1 MNCVECRRA
10 KQDKYGIDW
19 KESKMQKIK
28 LCGMMKPCDIEYAN
42 RVKPDFVGFV
52 FANTR
57 RKISAAQAKQF
68 REALDAEIPAVGV
81 FVNEDISVITS
92 LVQDGCIDMIQLH
105 GEEDADYIRCL
116 REVCD
121 VPVIKAVKVQTVEQI
136 RQAAGLPVDYLLLD
150 TYRKGVL
157 GGTGEAFDWELLREA
172 KAVAGDTAEGELF
185 GKPYFLAGGLHAGN
199 LREAAALG
207 SYGLDVSSGIET
219 DGSKDFTKMVEVME
233 LVRKF

>member
-1 MNCVECRRA
+1 
-10 KQDKYGIDW
+10 
-19 KESKMQKIK
+19 MQKIK

-42 RVKPDFVGFV
+42 RVKPDFVGFI

-92 LVQDGCIDMIQLH
+92 LVQNGCIDLIQLH
-105 GEEDADYIRCL
+105 GEEDADYIRRL

-136 RQAAGLPVDYLLLD
+136 RQAAALPVDYLLLD

-172 KAVAGDTAEGELF
+172 KIVAGDTAEGELF

-219 DGSKDFTKMVEVME
+219 DGSKDFTKMVEVMK
-233 LVRKF
+233 LLRSI

>member
-1 MNCVECRRA
+1 
-10 KQDKYGIDW
+10 
-19 KESKMQKIK
+19 MQKIK

-42 RVKPDFVGFV
+42 RVKPDFVGFI

-92 LVQDGCIDMIQLH
+92 LVQNGCIDLIQLH
-105 GEEDADYIRCL
+105 GEEDADYIRRL

-136 RQAAGLPVDYLLLD
+136 RQTAALPVDYLLLD

-172 KAVAGDTAEGELF
+172 KAAAGDAAEGELF

>member
-1 MNCVECRRA
+1 
-10 KQDKYGIDW
+10 
-19 KESKMQKIK
+19 MQKIK

-42 RVKPDFVGFV
+42 RVKPDLVGFI

-81 FVNEDISVITS
+81 FVNEDISVIVS

-105 GEEDADYIRCL
+105 GEEDADYIRRL
-116 REVCD
+116 REICD

-136 RQAAGLPVDYLLLD
+136 RQAAALPVDYLLLD

-172 KAVAGDTAEGELF
+172 KAAAGDTAEGALF

-219 DGSKDFTKMVEVME
+219 EGSKDFDKMVEVME

>member
-1 MNCVECRRA
+1 
-10 KQDKYGIDW
+10 
-19 KESKMQKIK
+19 
-28 LCGMMKPCDIEYAN
+28 MKPCDIEYAN
-42 RVKPDFVGFV
+42 RVKPDLVGFI

-68 REALDAEIPAVGV
+68 RKALDAEIPAVGV
-81 FVNEDISVITS
+81 FVNEDISVIAS

-105 GEEDADYIRCL
+105 GEEDADYIRRL
-116 REVCD
+116 REICD

-136 RQAAGLPVDYLLLD
+136 RQAAALPVDYLLLD

-172 KAVAGDTAEGELF
+172 KAAAGDTAEGELF
-185 GKPYFLAGGLHAGN
+185 GKPYFLAGGLYAGN

-219 DGSKDFTKMVEVME
+219 DGSKDFDKMVEVME

>member
-1 MNCVECRRA
+1 
-10 KQDKYGIDW
+10 
-19 KESKMQKIK
+19 MQKIK

-42 RVKPDFVGFV
+42 RVKPDFVGFI

-57 RKISAAQAKQF
+57 RKISATQAKQF

-81 FVNEDISVITS
+81 FVNEDISVIAS

-105 GEEDADYIRCL
+105 GEEDVDYIRRL
-116 REVCD
+116 REICG

-136 RQAAGLPVDYLLLD
+136 RQAAALPVDYLLLD
-150 TYRKGVL
+150 TYREGVL

-172 KAVAGDTAEGELF
+172 KAAAGDTAEGELF

-199 LREAAALG
+199 LREAASLG

>member
-1 MNCVECRRA
+1 
-10 KQDKYGIDW
+10 
-19 KESKMQKIK
+19 MQKIK

-42 RVKPDFVGFV
+42 RVKPDLVGFI

-57 RKISAAQAKQF
+57 RKISPAQAKQF

-92 LVQDGCIDMIQLH
+92 LVQNGCIDMIQLH
-105 GEEDADYIRCL
+105 GEEDADYIRRL

-136 RQAAGLPVDYLLLD
+136 RQAAALPVDYLLLD

-172 KAVAGDTAEGELF
+172 KIAAGDTAEGEL
-185 GKPYFLAGGLHAGN
+185 YFLAGGLHAGN

>member
-1 MNCVECRRA
+1 
-10 KQDKYGIDW
+10 
-19 KESKMQKIK
+19 MQKIK

-42 RVKPDFVGFV
+42 RIKPDFVGFI

-81 FVNEDISVITS
+81 FVNEDIPVITS
-92 LVQDGCIDMIQLH
+92 LVQNGCIDMIQLH
-105 GEEDADYIRCL
+105 GEEDADYIRRL

-136 RQAAGLPVDYLLLD
+136 RQAAALPVDYLLLD

-233 LVRKF
+233 LLRSI

>member
-1 MNCVECRRA
+1 
-10 KQDKYGIDW
+10 
-19 KESKMQKIK
+19 MQKIK

-42 RVKPDFVGFV
+42 RVKPDFVGFI

-92 LVQDGCIDMIQLH
+92 LVQNGCIDLIQLH
-105 GEEDADYIRCL
+105 GEEDADYIRRL

-136 RQAAGLPVDYLLLD
+136 RQAAALPVDYLLLD

-172 KAVAGDTAEGELF
+172 KAAAGDTAEGELF
-185 GKPYFLAGGLHAGN
+185 VKPYFLAGGLHAGN

>member
-1 MNCVECRRA
+1 
-10 KQDKYGIDW
+10 
-19 KESKMQKIK
+19 
-28 LCGMMKPCDIEYAN
+28 MKPCDIEYAN
-42 RVKPDFVGFV
+42 RIKPDFVGFI

-57 RKISAAQAKQF
+57 RKISAVQAKQF

-81 FVNEDISVITS
+81 FVNEDIPVITS
-92 LVQDGCIDMIQLH
+92 LVQNGCIDMIQLH
-105 GEEDADYIRCL
+105 GEEDADYIRRL

-136 RQAAGLPVDYLLLD
+136 RQAAALPVDYLLLD

-172 KAVAGDTAEGELF
+172 KAAAGDTAEGELF
-185 GKPYFLAGGLHAGN
+185 GKLYFLAGGLHAGN
-199 LREAAALG
+199 LREAAELG
-207 SYGLDVSSGIET
+207 SYGLDISSGIET

>member
-1 MNCVECRRA
+1 
-10 KQDKYGIDW
+10 
-19 KESKMQKIK
+19 MQKIK

-42 RVKPDFVGFV
+42 RVKPDFVGFI

-81 FVNEDISVITS
+81 FVNEDISVIAS

-105 GEEDADYIRCL
+105 GEEDADYIRRL
-116 REVCD
+116 REICD

-136 RQAAGLPVDYLLLD
+136 RQAAALPVDYLLLD

-172 KAVAGDTAEGELF
+172 KAAAGDTAEGELF

-207 SYGLDVSSGIET
+207 SYGLDISSGIET

>member
-1 MNCVECRRA
+1 
-10 KQDKYGIDW
+10 
-19 KESKMQKIK
+19 
-28 LCGMMKPCDIEYAN
+28 MKPCDIEYAN
-42 RVKPDFVGFV
+42 RVKPDFVGFI

-68 REALDAEIPAVGV
+68 RKALDAEISAVGV

-105 GEEDADYIRCL
+105 GEEDADYIRRL
-116 REVCD
+116 HEICD

-136 RQAAGLPVDYLLLD
+136 RQAAALPVDYLLLD

-172 KAVAGDTAEGELF
+172 KAAAGDTAEGELF
-185 GKPYFLAGGLHAGN
+185 GKPYFLAGGLHVGN

-219 DGSKDFTKMVEVME
+219 DGSKDFDKMVEVME

>member
-1 MNCVECRRA
+1 
-10 KQDKYGIDW
+10 
-19 KESKMQKIK
+19 MQKIK
-28 LCGMMKPCDIEYAN
+28 LCGMMKQCDIEYAN
-42 RVKPDFVGFV
+42 RVKPDLVGFI

-68 REALDAEIPAVGV
+68 RKALDAEIPAVGV
-81 FVNEDISVITS
+81 FVNEDISVIVS

-105 GEEDADYIRCL
+105 GEEDADYIRRL

-136 RQAAGLPVDYLLLD
+136 RQAAALPVDYLLLD

-172 KAVAGDTAEGELF
+172 KAAAGDTAEGELF
-185 GKPYFLAGGLHAGN
+185 GKPHFLAGGLHAGN
-199 LREAAALG
+199 LREAAELG
-207 SYGLDVSSGIET
+207 SYGLDISSGIET

>member
-1 MNCVECRRA
+1 
-10 KQDKYGIDW
+10 
-19 KESKMQKIK
+19 
-28 LCGMMKPCDIEYAN
+28 MKPCDIEYAN
-42 RVKPDFVGFV
+42 RIKPDFVGFI

-92 LVQDGCIDMIQLH
+92 LVQNGCIDMIQLH
-105 GEEDADYIRCL
+105 GEEDADYIRRL

-136 RQAAGLPVDYLLLD
+136 RQAAALPVDYLLLD

-172 KAVAGDTAEGELF
+172 KIAAGDTAEGELF

>member
-1 MNCVECRRA
+1 
-10 KQDKYGIDW
+10 
-19 KESKMQKIK
+19 MQKIK

-42 RVKPDFVGFV
+42 RVKPDFVGFI

-81 FVNEDISVITS
+81 FVNEDIPVIAS

-136 RQAAGLPVDYLLLD
+136 RQTAALPVDYLLLD

-219 DGSKDFTKMVEVME
+219 DGSKDFDKMAEVME

>member
-1 MNCVECRRA
+1 
-10 KQDKYGIDW
+10 
-19 KESKMQKIK
+19 MQKIK

-42 RVKPDFVGFV
+42 RIKPDFVGFI

-57 RKISAAQAKQF
+57 RKISAVQAKQF

-81 FVNEDISVITS
+81 FVNEDIPVITS
-92 LVQDGCIDMIQLH
+92 LVQNGCIDMIQLH
-105 GEEDADYIRCL
+105 GEEDADYIRRL

-136 RQAAGLPVDYLLLD
+136 RQAAALPVDYLLLD

-172 KAVAGDTAEGELF
+172 KAAAGDTAEGELF
-185 GKPYFLAGGLHAGN
+185 GKLYFLAGGLHAGN
-199 LREAAALG
+199 LREAAELG
-207 SYGLDVSSGIET
+207 SYGLDISSGIET

>member
-1 MNCVECRRA
+1 
-10 KQDKYGIDW
+10 
-19 KESKMQKIK
+19 
-28 LCGMMKPCDIEYAN
+28 MKPCDIEYAN
-42 RVKPDFVGFV
+42 RVKPDFVGFI

-81 FVNEDISVITS
+81 FVNEDISVIAS

-105 GEEDADYIRCL
+105 GEEDVDYIRRL
-116 REVCD
+116 REICD

-136 RQAAGLPVDYLLLD
+136 RQAAALPVDYLLLD

-172 KAVAGDTAEGELF
+172 KAAAGDTAEGELF

-219 DGSKDFTKMVEVME
+219 DGSKDFDKMVEVVNI
-233 LVRKF
+233 VRTC

>member
-1 MNCVECRRA
+1 
-10 KQDKYGIDW
+10 
-19 KESKMQKIK
+19 MQKIK

-42 RVKPDFVGFV
+42 RVKPDFVGFI

-81 FVNEDISVITS
+81 FVNEDISVIAS

-105 GEEDADYIRCL
+105 GEEDADYIRRQ
-116 REVCD
+116 REICD

-136 RQAAGLPVDYLLLD
+136 RQAAALPVDYLLLD

-157 GGTGEAFDWELLREA
+157 GGTGEAFEWELLREA
-172 KAVAGDTAEGELF
+172 KAAAGDAAEGELF

-233 LVRKF
+233 LLRSI

>member
-1 MNCVECRRA
+1 
-10 KQDKYGIDW
+10 
-19 KESKMQKIK
+19 
-28 LCGMMKPCDIEYAN
+28 MKPCDIEYAN
-42 RVKPDFVGFV
+42 RIKPDFVGFI

-81 FVNEDISVITS
+81 FVNEDIPVITS
-92 LVQDGCIDMIQLH
+92 LVQNGCIDMIQLH
-105 GEEDADYIRCL
+105 GEEDADYIRRL

-136 RQAAGLPVDYLLLD
+136 RKAAGLPVDYLLLD
-150 TYRKGVL
+150 TYREGVL

-172 KAVAGDTAEGELF
+172 KAAAGDAAEGELF

-207 SYGLDVSSGIET
+207 SYGLDISSGIET
-219 DGSKDFTKMVEVME
+219 DGSKDFTKMVEVMK
-233 LVRKF
+233 LLRSI

>member
-1 MNCVECRRA
+1 
-10 KQDKYGIDW
+10 
-19 KESKMQKIK
+19 MQKIK

-42 RVKPDFVGFV
+42 RVKPDFAGFI

-92 LVQDGCIDMIQLH
+92 LVQNGCIDMIQLH
-105 GEEDADYIRCL
+105 GEEDADYIRRL
-116 REVCD
+116 REICD
-121 VPVIKAVKVQTVEQI
+121 VPVIKAVKVQMVEQI
-136 RQAAGLPVDYLLLD
+136 RQAAALPVDYLLLD

-172 KAVAGDTAEGELF
+172 KIVAGDTAEGELF

>member
-1 MNCVECRRA
+1 
-10 KQDKYGIDW
+10 
-19 KESKMQKIK
+19 MQKIK

-42 RVKPDFVGFV
+42 RVKPDLVGFI

-57 RKISAAQAKQF
+57 RKISPAQAKQF

-92 LVQDGCIDMIQLH
+92 LVQNGCIDMIQLH
-105 GEEDADYIRCL
+105 GEEDADYIRRL
-116 REVCD
+116 REICD
-121 VPVIKAVKVQTVEQI
+121 VPVIKAVKVQMVEQI
-136 RQAAGLPVDYLLLD
+136 RQAAALPVDYLLLD

-172 KAVAGDTAEGELF
+172 KAAAGDTAEGELF

-199 LREAAALG
+199 LRKLRAGCKLRNRDRRKQG
-207 SYGLDVSSGIET
+207 LYQDGRSYGTGEKILDVKE
-219 DGSKDFTKMVEVME
+219 M
-233 LVRKF
+233 

>member
-1 MNCVECRRA
+1 
-10 KQDKYGIDW
+10 
-19 KESKMQKIK
+19 MQKIK

-42 RVKPDFVGFV
+42 RVKPDFVGFI

-92 LVQDGCIDMIQLH
+92 LVQNGCIDLIQLH
-105 GEEDADYIRCL
+105 GEEDADYIRRL

-136 RQAAGLPVDYLLLD
+136 RQAAALPVDYLLLD

-172 KAVAGDTAEGELF
+172 KAAAGDAAEGELF

-219 DGSKDFTKMVEVME
+219 DGSKDFTKMVEVMK
-233 LVRKF
+233 LLRSI

>member
-1 MNCVECRRA
+1 
-10 KQDKYGIDW
+10 
-19 KESKMQKIK
+19 MQKIK

-42 RVKPDFVGFV
+42 RVKPDLVGFI

-68 REALDAEIPAVGV
+68 REALDAEISAVGV
-81 FVNEDISVITS
+81 FVNEDISVIAS

-105 GEEDADYIRCL
+105 GEEDADYIRRL
-116 REVCD
+116 REICD

-136 RQAAGLPVDYLLLD
+136 RQAAALPVDYLLLD

-172 KAVAGDTAEGELF
+172 KAAAGDTAEGALF

-199 LREAAALG
+199 LREAATLG

-219 DGSKDFTKMVEVME
+219 DGSKDFDKMVEVVNI
-233 LVRKF
+233 VRTC

>member
-1 MNCVECRRA
+1 
-10 KQDKYGIDW
+10 
-19 KESKMQKIK
+19 MQKIK

-42 RVKPDFVGFV
+42 RIKPDFVGFI

-81 FVNEDISVITS
+81 FVNEDIPVIAS

-105 GEEDADYIRCL
+105 GEEDADYIRRL

-136 RQAAGLPVDYLLLD
+136 RQAAALPVDYLLLD

-172 KAVAGDTAEGELF
+172 KAAAGDTAEGELF

>member
-1 MNCVECRRA
+1 
-10 KQDKYGIDW
+10 
-19 KESKMQKIK
+19 
-28 LCGMMKPCDIEYAN
+28 MKPCDIEYAN
-42 RVKPDFVGFV
+42 RVKPDFVGFI

-81 FVNEDISVITS
+81 IVNEDISVITS
-92 LVQDGCIDMIQLH
+92 LVQNGCIDLIQLH
-105 GEEDADYIRCL
+105 GEEDADYIRRL
-116 REVCD
+116 REICD
-121 VPVIKAVKVQTVEQI
+121 VPVIKAVKVQMVEQI
-136 RQAAGLPVDYLLLD
+136 RQAAALPVDYLLLD

-172 KAVAGDTAEGELF
+172 KIVAGDTAEGELF

>member
-1 MNCVECRRA
+1 
-10 KQDKYGIDW
+10 
-19 KESKMQKIK
+19 MQKIK

-42 RVKPDFVGFV
+42 RIKPDFVGFI

-81 FVNEDISVITS
+81 FVNEDIPVITS
-92 LVQDGCIDMIQLH
+92 LVQNGCIDMIQLH
-105 GEEDADYIRCL
+105 GEEDADYIRRL

-136 RQAAGLPVDYLLLD
+136 RQAAALPVDYLLLD
-150 TYRKGVL
+150 TYREGVL

-172 KAVAGDTAEGELF
+172 KAAAGDTAEGELF

-207 SYGLDVSSGIET
+207 SYGLDISSGIET

-233 LVRKF
+233 LLRSI

>member
-1 MNCVECRRA
+1 
-10 KQDKYGIDW
+10 
-19 KESKMQKIK
+19 
-28 LCGMMKPCDIEYAN
+28 MKPCDIEYAN
-42 RVKPDFVGFV
+42 RVKPAFVGFI

-92 LVQDGCIDMIQLH
+92 LVQNGCIDLIQLH
-105 GEEDADYIRCL
+105 GEEDADYIRRL

-136 RQAAGLPVDYLLLD
+136 RQAAALPVDYLLLD

-172 KAVAGDTAEGELF
+172 KIVAGDTAEGELF

>member
-1 MNCVECRRA
+1 
-10 KQDKYGIDW
+10 
-19 KESKMQKIK
+19 MQKIK

-42 RVKPDFVGFV
+42 RVKPDFVGFI

-92 LVQDGCIDMIQLH
+92 LVQNGCIDLIQLH
-105 GEEDADYIRCL
+105 GEEDADYIRRL

-136 RQAAGLPVDYLLLD
+136 RQAAALPVDYLLLD

-172 KAVAGDTAEGELF
+172 KIVAGDTAEGELF
-185 GKPYFLAGGLHAGN
+185 GKTYFLAGGLHAGN

>member
-1 MNCVECRRA
+1 
-10 KQDKYGIDW
+10 
-19 KESKMQKIK
+19 MQKIK

-42 RVKPDFVGFV
+42 RVKPDFVGFI

-92 LVQDGCIDMIQLH
+92 LVQNGCIDLIQLH
-105 GEEDADYIRCL
+105 GEEDADYIRRL

-136 RQAAGLPVDYLLLD
+136 RQAAALPVDYLLLD

-172 KAVAGDTAEGELF
+172 KAAAGDTAEGELF

-219 DGSKDFTKMVEVME
+219 DGSKDFDKMAEVVK
-233 LVRKF
+233 LVRR

>member
-1 MNCVECRRA
+1 
-10 KQDKYGIDW
+10 
-19 KESKMQKIK
+19 MQKIK

-42 RVKPDFVGFV
+42 QVKPDFVGFI

-57 RKISAAQAKQF
+57 RKISATQAKEF

-92 LVQDGCIDMIQLH
+92 LVQDGCIDMVQLH
-105 GEEDADYIRCL
+105 GEEDADYIRRL

-121 VPVIKAVKVQTVEQI
+121 VPLIKAVKVQTVEQI
-136 RQAAGLPVDYLLLD
+136 RQAAELPVDYLLLD

-157 GGTGEAFDWELLREA
+157 GGTGEAFDWELLRAA
-172 KAVAGDTAEGELF
+172 KVVAGDTAEGELF
-185 GKPYFLAGGLHAGN
+185 GKPYFLAGGLHVGN

-219 DGSKDFTKMVEVME
+219 DGSKDFDKMVEVVNI
-233 LVRKF
+233 VRE

>member
-1 MNCVECRRA
+1 
-10 KQDKYGIDW
+10 
-19 KESKMQKIK
+19 
-28 LCGMMKPCDIEYAN
+28 MKPCDIEYAN
-42 RVKPDFVGFV
+42 RIKPDFVGFI

-92 LVQDGCIDMIQLH
+92 LVQNGCIDMIQLH
-105 GEEDADYIRCL
+105 GEEDADYIRRL
-116 REVCD
+116 REICN
-121 VPVIKAVKVQTVEQI
+121 VPVIKAVKVQMVEQI
-136 RQAAGLPVDYLLLD
+136 RQAAALPVDYLLLD

-172 KAVAGDTAEGELF
+172 KIVAGDTAEGELF

>member
-1 MNCVECRRA
+1 
-10 KQDKYGIDW
+10 
-19 KESKMQKIK
+19 MQKIK

-42 RVKPDFVGFV
+42 RVKPDFVGFI

-68 REALDAEIPAVGV
+68 RKALDAGIPAVGV
-81 FVNEDISVITS
+81 FVNEDISVIVS

-105 GEEDADYIRCL
+105 GEEDADYIRRL

-136 RQAAGLPVDYLLLD
+136 RQAAALPVDYLLLD

-172 KAVAGDTAEGELF
+172 KAAAGDTAEGELF

-199 LREAAALG
+199 LREAAELG
-207 SYGLDVSSGIET
+207 SYGLDISSGIET

-233 LVRKF
+233 LVRKL

>member
-1 MNCVECRRA
+1 
-10 KQDKYGIDW
+10 
-19 KESKMQKIK
+19 MQKIK

-42 RVKPDFVGFV
+42 RVKPDFVGFI

-68 REALDAEIPAVGV
+68 RETLDAEIPAVGV
-81 FVNEDISVITS
+81 FVNEDIPVIAS

-136 RQAAGLPVDYLLLD
+136 RQTAALPVDYLLLD

-157 GGTGEAFDWELLREA
+157 GGTGEAFDWETAAGGQGSSRRYRRRR
-172 KAVAGDTAEGELF
+172 AVRKTVFLSRRASC
-185 GKPYFLAGGLHAGN
+185 GKPAGGSSTWKLRAGCK
-199 LREAAALG
+199 LRNRDRWKQGLYQDG
-207 SYGLDVSSGIET
+207 RSYGTGEKILDVKEI
-219 DGSKDFTKMVEVME
+219 
-233 LVRKF
+233 

>member
-1 MNCVECRRA
+1 
-10 KQDKYGIDW
+10 
-19 KESKMQKIK
+19 MQKIK

-42 RVKPDFVGFV
+42 RVKPDFVGFI

-68 REALDAEIPAVGV
+68 REALDAEISAVGV
-81 FVNEDISVITS
+81 FVNEDIPVIAS

-105 GEEDADYIRCL
+105 GEEDADYIRRL

-136 RQAAGLPVDYLLLD
+136 RQAAALPVDYLLLD

-172 KAVAGDTAEGELF
+172 KAAAGDTAEGELF

-207 SYGLDVSSGIET
+207 SYGLDISSGIET
-219 DGSKDFTKMVEVME
+219 DGSKDFTKMVEVMK
-233 LVRKF
+233 LLRSI

>member
-1 MNCVECRRA
+1 
-10 KQDKYGIDW
+10 
-19 KESKMQKIK
+19 MQKIK

-42 RVKPDFVGFV
+42 RVKPDLVGFI

-57 RKISAAQAKQF
+57 RKISPAQAKQF

-92 LVQDGCIDMIQLH
+92 LVQNGCIDMIQLH
-105 GEEDADYIRCL
+105 GEEDADYIRRL
-116 REVCD
+116 REICD
-121 VPVIKAVKVQTVEQI
+121 VPVIKAVKVQMVEQI
-136 RQAAGLPVDYLLLD
+136 RQAAALPVDYLLLD

-172 KAVAGDTAEGELF
+172 KIAAGDTAEGDTAEGELF

>member
-1 MNCVECRRA
+1 
-10 KQDKYGIDW
+10 
-19 KESKMQKIK
+19 MQKIK

-42 RVKPDFVGFV
+42 RVKPDFVGFI

-92 LVQDGCIDMIQLH
+92 LVQNGCIDMIQLH
-105 GEEDADYIRCL
+105 GEEDADYIRRL

-136 RQAAGLPVDYLLLD
+136 RQAAALPVDYLLLD

-172 KAVAGDTAEGELF
+172 KAAAGDTAEGELF

-219 DGSKDFTKMVEVME
+219 DGSKDFTKMVEVMK
-233 LVRKF
+233 LLRSI

>member
-1 MNCVECRRA
+1 
-10 KQDKYGIDW
+10 
-19 KESKMQKIK
+19 
-28 LCGMMKPCDIEYAN
+28 MKPCDIEYAN
-42 RVKPDFVGFV
+42 RMKPDLIGFI

-105 GEEDADYIRCL
+105 GEEDADYIRRL

-150 TYRKGVL
+150 TYRKGAL

>member
-1 MNCVECRRA
+1 
-10 KQDKYGIDW
+10 
-19 KESKMQKIK
+19 MQKIK

-42 RVKPDFVGFV
+42 RVKPDFVGFI

-92 LVQDGCIDMIQLH
+92 LVQNGCIDMIQLH
-105 GEEDADYIRCL
+105 GEEDADYIRRL
-116 REVCD
+116 REICD
-121 VPVIKAVKVQTVEQI
+121 VPVIKAVKVQMVEQI
-136 RQAAGLPVDYLLLD
+136 RQAAALPVDYLLLD

-172 KAVAGDTAEGELF
+172 KIVAGDTAEGELF

-199 LREAAALG
+199 LWEAAALG

>member
-1 MNCVECRRA
+1 
-10 KQDKYGIDW
+10 
-19 KESKMQKIK
+19 
-28 LCGMMKPCDIEYAN
+28 MKPCDIEYAN
-42 RVKPDFVGFV
+42 RVKPDLVGFI

-57 RKISAAQAKQF
+57 RQISPAQAKQF

-92 LVQDGCIDMIQLH
+92 LVQNGCIDMIQLH
-105 GEEDADYIRCL
+105 GEEDADYIRRL

-136 RQAAGLPVDYLLLD
+136 RQAAALPVDYLLLD

-157 GGTGEAFDWELLREA
+157 GGTGE
-172 KAVAGDTAEGELF
+172 F